1 MLTRNNRGTQMED
14 LELKGSAKEKGII
27 TKTVTIMKGRVV
39 KVNERWH
46 RDEIEGHGHSS
57 DNSV

>member
-1 MLTRNNRGTQMED
+1 MED